1 MKCWNKISFQ
11 SDYYKHPFSWFFVS
25 IYQTGHLL
33 ESGTHE
39 TQAWIWENYDKKIQ
53 IDKPLFRC
61 KKCKK
66 FIEKNN
72 MMNHI
77 TSTHPNLLNSKLD
90 NKVVIEDLK
99 NKRGKRKSR
108 RWVWEH
114 FDKLSDTTLRCKLCK
129 ESIKYASNMF
139 RHMQRI
145 HADIYSTK
153 VDKKIAKKKD
163 KKTPT
168 SRKRGRPRQSW
179 VWRYYACNGSH
190 AACKLC
196 KKVVQ
201 LPKDSSTSNLI
212 KHLMRLHNEVVNKG
226 KRRSRR
232 WLWEHFDKINDTTLQ
247 CKLCK
252 LPVKHST
259 NMLQHIRRKH
269 SDLYKT
275 KVEENVVIEKIKN
288 KPLPRKRGR
297 PHRSWVWA
305 YFVRTSKNRATCKIC
320 DKAICS
326 SFSTTGNLI
335 IHLKKVHK
343 KDAGWIWLVF
353 EEEDDSDKYSCR
365 ICSFKCTKTEDM
377 KNDIKTICD
386 HLKTEHGLESGDQ
399 VSTVPDDKNKV
410 VIKHIKDGSDQD
422 SE

>member
-168 SRKRGRPRQSW
+168 SRS
-179 VWRYYACNGSH
+179 
-190 AACKLC
+190 
-196 KKVVQ
+196 
-201 LPKDSSTSNLI
+201 
-212 KHLMRLHNEVVNKG
+212 